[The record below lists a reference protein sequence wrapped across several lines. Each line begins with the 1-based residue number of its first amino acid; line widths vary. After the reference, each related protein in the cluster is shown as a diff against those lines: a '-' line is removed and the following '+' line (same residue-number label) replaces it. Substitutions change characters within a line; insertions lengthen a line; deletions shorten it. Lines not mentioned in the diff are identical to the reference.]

1 MKAINFKN
9 SVSRKSFIY
18 IIGFTA
24 ALVGLLFGL
33 GVGVISGAASSLQ
46 SDLKISDRLLE
57 LIVAAPLWGAM
68 MGTLI
73 TGFFSQHWGRKKM
86 MLLSALIFI
95 VGSLL
100 CSLSTSA
107 NQLLLARTLF
117 GIAIGMASF
126 ITPVYISE
134 IAPKKIR
141 GTLMSL
147 YIMLIA
153 TGVLMAFLSN
163 SCISSGWWHCS
174 FAPWRFML
182 GIVALPACMT
192 FIGILFLPES
202 PRWLFLNEFTE
213 RGVAVLQKIGCS
225 PEEIIEEKK
234 QIATALHKKEKGFFL
249 LKTSSPFRHV
259 LSLGVCLQIIQQI
272 TGINIVLFYAPRIF
286 QFAGFSS
293 TSEQLWGTIF
303 IGIANMFSTL
313 IALFFIDKLGRKPIM
328 TLGFTIMGIALATVG
343 FLLKIDLLHNPVL
356 ANIAAGA
363 LLLFVFGFGMSAG
376 PVVWLLCSEIFPLAG
391 KDFGVTFSTAANWIS
406 NAIVSGSFLTL
417 LHYLGSAN
425 TFLLYASFQ
434 AFSWLFFVF
443 FVPETKGVSLEKIES
458 NLFSGLPLRKI
469 GS

>member
-1 MKAINFKN
+1 MAPNLFLKSNF
-9 SVSRKSFIY
+9 RIY
-18 IIGFTA
+18 VIGFTA

-33 GVGVISGAASSLQ
+33 GIGVISGAANYLQ
-46 SDLKISDRLLE
+46 HDLKISDDFLE
-57 LIVAAPLWGAM
+57 LIVAAPLWGAVI
-68 MGTLI
+68 GTLI
-73 TGFFSQHWGRKKM
+73 TGFFSQHWGRKKI

-95 VGSLL
+95 AGSLL

-107 NQLLLARTLF
+107 DQLLLARTLF
-117 GIAIGMASF
+117 GVAIGIASF
-126 ITPVYISE
+126 ITPIYISE

-153 TGVLMAFLSN
+153 TGVLMAFVSN
-163 SCISSGWWHCS
+163 TFISTGWLHCS
-174 FAPWRFML
+174 LISDPWRLML

-225 PEEIIEEKK
+225 PEQILQEKK
-234 QIATALHKKEKGFFL
+234 EIATALHKKEKGFFL
-249 LKTSSPFRHV
+249 LKTSSPFRRV
-259 LSLGVCLQIIQQI
+259 LLLGISLQVIQQI

-303 IGIANMFSTL
+303 IGIVNMLSTL

-328 TLGFTIMGIALATVG
+328 TLGLLIMGISLATVG
-343 FLLKIDLLHNPVL
+343 LLLKMDLQYHPVL

-363 LLLFVFGFGMSAG
+363 LLLFIFGFGMSAG
-376 PVVWLLCSEIFPLAG
+376 PVVWLLCSEVFPLAG

-406 NAIVSGSFLTL
+406 NAIVSGTFLSL
-417 LHYLGSAN
+417 LHQFGNAN
-425 TFLLYASFQ
+425 TFLLYAVFQ
-434 AFSWLFFVF
+434 AFSLLFFF
-443 FVPETKGVSLEKIES
+443 LFVPETKGVSLEKIES